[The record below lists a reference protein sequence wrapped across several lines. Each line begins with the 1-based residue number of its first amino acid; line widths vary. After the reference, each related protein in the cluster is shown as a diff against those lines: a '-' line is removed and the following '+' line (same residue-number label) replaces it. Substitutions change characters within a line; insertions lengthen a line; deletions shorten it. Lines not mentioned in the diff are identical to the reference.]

1 MNSIIPTES
10 CQYEPE
16 FNEETGEYYD
26 ECPYPPYTRNA
37 IRYDC
42 KCKAGSGFMGR
53 QAFKNHIKNK
63 THQLYL
69 KDYNENRKEVNDL
82 KKENIKLRG
91 NNERLEL
98 KLRQIAVATNK
109 KLETLIED
117 KDREIKE
124 LKKRIYEFDNLDID
138 QILEEFEDYLK
149 N

>member
-69 KDYNENRKEVNDL
+69 KYY
-82 KKENIKLRG
+82 
-91 NNERLEL
+91 NERLEL
-98 KLRQIAVATNK
+98 KLRQIAVDTNK